1 MSYAGYCP
9 SGTVFAFAG
18 SSAPNGWINCDGSE
32 YSQTLYSELF
42 SAIGTTYATQVNPT
56 TGSAWASPTS
66 GFFRVPDYRSLFL
79 RGTGTNNLAVANT
92 LGVWKDDATAKNSL
106 ANLPSSISG
115 SGTTGGMSA
124 NATHSHNWYGNAQG
138 GRSGI
143 NWSTG
148 RNELIGTAD
157 NFITAASTEHTH
169 TVSVSGTATAQ
180 VITGDTETR
189 PQSQVVNYIIKI

>member
-18 SSAPNGWINCDGSE
+18 SSAPNGWINCDGAE

-79 RGTGTNNLAVANT
+79 RGTGTNNLSVANT
-92 LGVWKDDATAKNSL
+92 LGVWKDDATAKN
-106 ANLPSSISG
+106 NVTVTNNTV
-115 SGTTGGMSA
+115 TTGGMSA
-124 NATHSHNWYGNAQG
+124 NATHSHNWYGNAQS

-157 NFITAASTEHTH
+157 NFITATSTEHSHNVTSNV
-169 TVSVSGTATAQ
+169 TLQSSDV
-180 VITGDTETR
+180 ETR